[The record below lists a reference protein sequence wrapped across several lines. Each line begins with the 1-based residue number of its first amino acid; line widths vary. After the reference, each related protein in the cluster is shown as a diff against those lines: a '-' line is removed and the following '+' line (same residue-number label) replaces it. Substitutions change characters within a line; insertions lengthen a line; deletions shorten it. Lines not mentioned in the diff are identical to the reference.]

1 MALCS
6 KLTSGNPHQSVI
18 ATLATILSPSW
29 RVTLWNDTNQSN
41 ERLRERVKILLVD
54 DDPWARKLHALLL
67 RDLGHEVVPAGDGAE
82 AWQLLSENEI
92 SLIVSDWLMPKVSG
106 TELCRKIRSAI
117 FPRYIYVILLTAKGD
132 KKDLIEGMD
141 AGADDF
147 LVKPINREELRV
159 RIRAAERILQLE
171 RGLEQRNQEL
181 AGTNEVITKAN
192 QQLQQAYQL
201 IEKDLRAAAWM
212 QENLLP
218 PTTLRACG
226 IDCRWYF
233 RPTRYVAGDILNFF
247 ELDSGIVGFYML
259 DVSGHGVPSAMLS
272 VSLSMV
278 LTPASSHG
286 SPLKEFNADTG
297 KFEVA
302 EPAEAIH
309 ELNRRFQ
316 AKDDH
321 YFTIVYG
328 IINTHSRK
336 LKLVLAGHPSPILF
350 RQKAAPAYLD
360 GTGMPIGLMPE
371 IEFDCIETDFGPG
384 DRLIL
389 YSDGVTECVDATG
402 EAFGAERLLDAMT
415 ERRDWPLDG
424 LLQGLEATLDGWKC
438 GEEFSDDISAM
449 AIEFAAD
456 ISSEVGKGGKCDAAQ

>member
-1 MALCS
+1 M
-6 KLTSGNPHQSVI
+6 
-18 ATLATILSPSW
+18 
-29 RVTLWNDTNQSN
+29 
-41 ERLRERVKILLVD
+41 KILLVD
-54 DDPWARKLHALLL
+54 DDPWARKLHSLLL
-67 RDLGHEVVPAGDGAE
+67 RDLGHEIIPAGDGAE
-82 AWQLLSENEI
+82 AWRLLGESDI
-92 SLIVSDWLMPKVSG
+92 SLIVSDWLMPEVSG
-106 TELCRKIRSAI
+106 TELCRRIRSAS
-117 FPRYIYVILLTAKGD
+117 FSRYIYVILLTAKGD

-159 RIRAAERILQLE
+159 RIRAAERILELE

-181 AGTNEVITKAN
+181 AETNQVITRAN
-192 QQLQQAYQL
+192 QKLQEAYQL

-218 PTTLRACG
+218 PTSLRASG
-226 IDCRWYF
+226 VDCRWYF

-247 ELDSGIVGFYML
+247 ELETGVVGFYML

-278 LTPASSHG
+278 LTPESSHG
-286 SPLKEFNADTG
+286 SPLKNFNSASG

-302 EPAEAIH
+302 EPADAIH

-328 IINTHSRK
+328 IIDTRACR
-336 LKLVLAGHPSPILF
+336 LKLVLAGHPNPILL
-350 RQKAAPAYLD
+350 RRHAVPVYLN
-360 GTGMPIGLMPE
+360 GTGMPVGLLPE
-371 IEFDCIETDFGPG
+371 IEFDCIETEFQPG

-389 YSDGVTECVDATG
+389 YSDGVTDCVDPKG
-402 EAFGAERLLDAMT
+402 ETFGTERLLTAMT
-415 ERRDWPLDG
+415 EQRDWPIERM
-424 LLQGLEATLDGWKC
+424 LQGLESTLDKWVTGD
-438 GEEFSDDISAM
+438 EFGDDISAM
-449 AIEFAAD
+449 AIEFSAD
-456 ISSEVGKGGKCDAAQ
+456 ITGGDAH